1 MALIPALITAVRN
14 STVIRRRIRKTALLL
29 LALTTTLLPPLLFA
43 VLFNGEGNLLYVWVH
58 GILSVLLAAPPGFF
72 FASASA
78 SASSSPYQSPYQS
91 PSPSPYQSTDSPGAP
106 RSMLSSSR
114 TTPRRGW
121 DAPSGNGYGRYVAGG
136 LFFLLQAALVILV
149 ITIVSIT
156 SSSSYAAWFSFV
168 SREGASS
175 TISYYFVLKLL
186 LFSSF
191 TGAAIIRNNILIPL
205 LLLSFMLLMLFS
217 VMYAVP
223 WLAAA
228 AVASL
233 VLAIFL
239 MDIRSRGKYDRRG
252 LLSIL
257 QYVVLCLLVAAL
269 VWVVSSRNPD
279 PPSPSVLPDRLT
291 GTVFRLWTDFPLA
304 VDIPGFGGN
313 YGTGG
318 IDGSAALSSSPVF
331 LLKHPGRRGDVL
343 HLRSQVF
350 DLYQDSSWRISGRFI
365 QTSDNGM
372 LGRTDIAGDPSPG
385 DIEITTLAEYYS
397 SVPHLLETSRIIDGG
412 EAAELSYA
420 STDSGFLFARP
431 FTRGRRFLLIN
442 EGSASQGNAGRPDAA
457 PEDPAEDPSGHPRT
471 DPPDARD
478 LSHYLQLSNYISQ
491 EVRDLGAELK
501 GDSPAESIRSVRDYL
516 RENFDYTLSYP
527 RVAGRTDVV
536 SHFLGTADAG
546 YCTQFASSM
555 TILLRT
561 MGIPSRY
568 VTGFYTRLS
577 RDSDETVVRGLNA
590 HAWSEAWIDGRGWVV
605 VEATPPMM
613 QGNGENDPARYNP
626 YADRLTGRQLEG
638 VFGRPADPPE
648 PQVLPGSGIEEK
660 QGISIQKLLLSAGVV
675 LAVMLGSILGILAL
689 AGFGFMLLPVKW
701 KIPLKL
707 KMILRLTSLRIA
719 DARAVFEDGQDHS
732 QDGSPASGWLHTLRL
747 LENNSRIDAREH
759 QMLRPLLLR
768 FCYSARQP
776 HRSELQALNAA
787 LGKILPRLMFDIRI
801 RKIPQT

>member
-43 VLFNGEGNLLYVWVH
+43 VLFNAEGNLLYVWAH
-58 GILSVLLAAPPGFF
+58 GFLSVLLAAPPGFF
-72 FASASA
+72 FASAS
-78 SASSSPYQSPYQS
+78 SSPS
-91 PSPSPYQSTDSPGAP
+91 A
-106 RSMLSSSR
+106 
-114 TTPRRGW
+114 
-121 DAPSGNGYGRYVAGG
+121 GNGYGRYVAGG

-191 TGAAIIRNNILIPL
+191 TGSAIIRSNILIPL

-239 MDIRSRGKYDRRG
+239 MDIRSRGNYDRRG

-257 QYVVLCLLVAAL
+257 QYVVLCLLVASL
-269 VWVVSSRNPD
+269 VWAVSSRNPD

-365 QTSDNGM
+365 QSSDNGM
-372 LGRTDIAGDPSPG
+372 LGRSDIAGHPSPG

-397 SVPHLLETSRIIDGG
+397 SIPHLLETARIIDGG

-420 STDSGFLFARP
+420 STAAGFLFARP

-442 EGSASQGNAGRPDAA
+442 EGSPSQGNAGRPDAA
-457 PEDPAEDPSGHPRT
+457 LDASRT
-471 DPPDARD
+471 DPPGDPRADPPGEPPDARD
-478 LSHYLQLSNYISQ
+478 LSYYLQLSNYISQ

-516 RENFDYTLSYP
+516 KENFDYTLSYP

-555 TILLRT
+555 TILLRI

-577 RDSDETVVRGLNA
+577 RDGEETIVRGLNA

-613 QGNGENDPARYNP
+613 SEASQNDPSRYNP

-638 VFGRPADPPE
+638 VFGRPEDPPE
-648 PQVLPGSGIEEK
+648 PRVLPGSGMEEK
-660 QGISIQKLLLSAGVV
+660 QGISIQKLLLSAGAV

-689 AGFGFMLLPVKW
+689 AAFGFLLLPVKW
-701 KIPLKL
+701 KITLKL
-707 KMILRLTSLRIA
+707 QMILRLTSLRIA
-719 DARAVFEDGQDHS
+719 DARAFSEDGQAHS
-732 QDGSPASGWLHTLRL
+732 QDGSHVKGWLYTLRL
-747 LENNSRIDAREH
+747 LENNSRIDAGEH

-776 HRSELQALNAA
+776 ARSELQALNAA
-787 LGKILPRLMFDIRI
+787 SGRIIPRLIFDTRI
-801 RKIPQT
+801 R